1 MSFAFCRPGGS
12 RRFDPSGNDRLRPL
26 SRADKSHKIFGKRAA
41 ETCQPHNGTKK
52 IISFGASSFETRARA
67 RSSSDNGE
75 AITQA

>member
-26 SRADKSHKIFGKRAA
+26 SRADKRHMMFGKRAA

-52 IISFGASSFETRARA
+52 NISFRGFILRDARKRALLQR
-67 RSSSDNGE
+67 
-75 AITQA
+75 